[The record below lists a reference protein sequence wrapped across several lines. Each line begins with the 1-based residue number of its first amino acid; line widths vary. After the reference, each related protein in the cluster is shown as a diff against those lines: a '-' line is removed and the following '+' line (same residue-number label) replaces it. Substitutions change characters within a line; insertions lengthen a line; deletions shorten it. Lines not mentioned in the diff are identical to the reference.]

1 MTLAVIRV
9 RGKVNVNYNIA
20 YTMKLLRLNRVNHCV
35 VIPDTSY
42 YRGMLQK
49 AKDYIT
55 WGNIGEDVI
64 KELISGHG
72 RLKGEKPLTD
82 AYLKKNTKF
91 KSIKDLAKAIHDEKV
106 DYKDVP
112 DVKPLF
118 RLPPP
123 RKGGYEG
130 IKRSYQAG
138 GALGPRDDDIND
150 LLRRMI

>member
-1 MTLAVIRV
+1 MTFAVIRV
-9 RGKVNVNYNIA
+9 RGHINVNVDIE
-20 YTMKLLRLNRVNHCV
+20 YTMKLLRLNKVNHCV
-35 VIPDTSY
+35 VIPDTTY

-49 AKDYIT
+49 AKDYLT
-55 WGNIGEDVI
+55 WGEIGPEVLENLVA
-64 KELISGHG
+64 KHG
-72 RLKGEKPLTD
+72 KLVGEKPLTD
-82 AYLKKNTKF
+82 AYLKSNTKF
-91 KSIKDLAKAIHDEKV
+91 KSVKDLAKAIHDEKV

-123 RKGGYEG
+123 THGGYEG

-138 GALGPRDDDIND
+138 GALGNREQEIDS

>member
-1 MTLAVIRV
+1 MTFAVVRV
-9 RGKVNVNYNIA
+9 RGHINVNRDIE
-20 YTMKLLRLNRVNHCV
+20 YTMKLLRMNRVNHCV
-35 VIPDTSY
+35 VIPNTSY
-42 YRGMLQK
+42 YRGMLAK

-55 WGNIGEDVI
+55 WGDVCEDVLGD
-64 KELISGHG
+64 LISKHG
-72 RLKGEKPLTD
+72 KVVGEKPLTD
-82 AYLKKNTKF
+82 AHVKKNTKF
-91 KSIKDLAKAIHDEKV
+91 TNIKALAKAIVEEKV

-112 DVKPLF
+112 EIKPLF

-138 GALGPRDDDIND
+138 GALGYREGEIDS

>member
-9 RGKVNVNYNIA
+9 RGRVNVNVNVE

-35 VIPDTSY
+35 VIPNTSY

-55 WGNIGEDVI
+55 WGEIGEDVI
-64 KELISGHG
+64 ADLINKHG
-72 RLKGEKPLTD
+72 KIKGEKPITND
-82 AYLKKNTKF
+82 YLKKNTNF
-91 KSIKDLAKAIHDEKV
+91 KSVKDLAHALHEEKV

-112 DVKPLF
+112 EVKPLF

-130 IKRSYQAG
+130 IKRSFKTG
-138 GALGPRDDDIND
+138 GALGNRENEIDN

>member
-1 MTLAVIRV
+1 MTLAVIRI
-9 RGKVNVNYNIA
+9 RGHVNVNYDIE

-35 VIPDTSY
+35 VIPNTSY

-55 WGNIGEDVI
+55 WGEVGEDI
-64 KELISGHG
+64 ITDLITSHG
-72 RLKGEKPLTD
+72 KIKGERPLTND
-82 AYLKKNTKF
+82 YLKKNTKF
-91 KSIKDLAKAIHDEKV
+91 KSIKDLAKAIHEEKV

-112 DVKPLF
+112 EVKPLF

-130 IKRSYQAG
+130 IKRSFRAG
-138 GALGPRDDDIND
+138 GALGNRDDEINM

>member
-9 RGKVNVNYNIA
+9 RGRINVNYNIE

-35 VIPDTSY
+35 VIPDTTY

-55 WGNIGEDVI
+55 WGEIGQEVI
-64 KELISGHG
+64 ADLITQHG
-72 RLKGEKPLTD
+72 KLKGDKPLTND
-82 AYLKKNTKF
+82 YLKKNTNF
-91 KSIKDLAKAIHDEKV
+91 KSIKDLAKAIHEEKV

-112 DVKPLF
+112 EVKPLF

-123 RKGGYEG
+123 KKGGYEG
-130 IKRSYQAG
+130 IKRSYKTG
-138 GALGPRDDDIND
+138 GALGNREEDID
-150 LLRRMI
+150 GLLRRMI

>member
-1 MTLAVIRV
+1 MTLAVIRI
-9 RGKVNVNYNIA
+9 RGRINVNYNIE

-35 VIPDTSY
+35 VIPNTSY

-55 WGNIGEDVI
+55 WGEVSEDVI
-64 KELISGHG
+64 GDLIAKHG
-72 RLKGEKPLTD
+72 KLKGEKPLTND
-82 AYLKKNTKF
+82 YVKKNTKF
-91 KSIKDLAKAIHDEKV
+91 KSIKELAKGIHEEKV

-123 RKGGYEG
+123 KKGGYEG
-130 IKRSYQAG
+130 IKRSFKAG
-138 GALGPRDDDIND
+138 GALGNREDEIDS
-150 LLRRMI
+150 LQTRMI